1 MCTSHLLPALPGVWA
16 ELNLL
21 LGAFA
26 PLFTEPTF
34 VHAKRLLVGA
44 ILTPGRRTVSACLRV
59 LGLDAGRRFER
70 YHRVL
75 SRARWSPRAASRI
88 LLRLLIAA
96 FARGGYLV
104 LGVDETIERRWGKQI
119 EARGIYRDPV
129 RSSHGHFVKASGLR
143 WVCTMLLVRV
153 PFAER
158 VWALPFLSVLA
169 PSKRYAERKGRRHKA
184 ITDWA
189 RQMVKQVHR
198 WAPDQALI
206 LVCDS
211 TYAAFDFL
219 AGLRGVATVI
229 TQMRLD
235 SGLYA
240 PPPEPV
246 PGKRGRR
253 RVKGDRLPSLR
264 ERLEDPA
271 TVWKT
276 VKLRRWYGR
285 VQKSVEITDF
295 TALWYYKGK
304 PAIPGRFVL
313 VRDPEGKLEPRAYLC
328 TEERLKAVRILSFF
342 VRRWQMEVTFA
353 EVRRHLGVETQRQWS
368 EQAIART
375 TPVLLGLFSII
386 TLLAQRL
393 HRTQPLSAR
402 GAAWYSKAT
411 PTFSDALAAV
421 RRQLWKAENSSYSR
435 SRGEST
441 LIPTALL
448 DRFADALAYAA

>member
-1 MCTSHLLPALPGVWA
+1 VES
-16 ELNLL
+16 
-21 LGAFA
+21 
-26 PLFTEPTF
+26 
-34 VHAKRLLVGA
+34 
-44 ILTPGRRTVSACLRV
+44 
-59 LGLDAGRRFER
+59 
-70 YHRVL
+70 
-75 SRARWSPRAASRI
+75 
-88 LLRLLIAA
+88 
-96 FARGGYLV
+96 V
-104 LGVDETIERRWGKQI
+104 LGVDETIERRWGKKI

-129 RSSHGHFVKASGLR
+129 RSSRGHFVKASGLR

-153 PFAER
+153 PFAQR

-169 PSKRYAERKGRRHKA
+169 PSQRYAERRGQRHKA

-198 WAPDQALI
+198 WVPDQALI

-235 SGLYA
+235 SGLYL

-246 PGKRGRR
+246 PGQRGRR
-253 RVKGDRLPSLR
+253 RVKGERLPSLR

-271 TVWKT
+271 TAWAA
-276 VKLRRWYGR
+276 VKLRTWYGR
-285 VQKSVEITDF
+285 TQKWVEITDF

-304 PAIPGRFVL
+304 PAVSGRFVL

-328 TEERLKAVRILSFF
+328 TDERLKAVRILSFF

-368 EQAIART
+368 EKAIART
-375 TPVLLGLFSII
+375 TPVLLGLFSIV

-393 HRTQPLSAR
+393 HRTEPISVR
-402 GAAWYSKAT
+402 GAAWYLKAT

-435 SRGEST
+435 TRGEST